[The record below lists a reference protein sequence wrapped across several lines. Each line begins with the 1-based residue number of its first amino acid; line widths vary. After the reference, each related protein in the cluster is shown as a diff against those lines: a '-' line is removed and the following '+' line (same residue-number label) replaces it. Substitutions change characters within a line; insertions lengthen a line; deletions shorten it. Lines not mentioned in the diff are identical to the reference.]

1 MTCKAFIKHFR
12 LMSRFGSSWSGL
24 LEDNRL
30 VTKMWSSEDFIDIQT
45 NYERKV
51 YQNHLKS
58 TRNLCLHKLIVE
70 KKTLLK
76 ETQIKHKHQNSQTSS
91 IKPQLDKYL
100 LNTHNISYETNIV
113 TYMHC
118 HHHSII
124 ENVLKPSSKS
134 SIWCVF
140 FSLFSNQNININA
153 KEHLLCCVTSINIDF
168 FLLHETTTK
177 RLHFKN
183 R

>member
-1 MTCKAFIKHFR
+1 MFCWKWLSSEVDNKKYDQIIEISFWWWWYLFKGRAIIMTCKAFIKHFR

-30 VTKMWSSEDFIDIQT
+30 VKKMWSSEDLTDIQT
-45 NYERKV
+45 NYERRV
-51 YQNHLKS
+51 YQNHLNS

-118 HHHSII
+118 HHRSII

-140 FSLFSNQNININA
+140 FFS
-153 KEHLLCCVTSINIDF
+153 SF
-168 FLLHETTTK
+168 
-177 RLHFKN
+177 
-183 R
+183 